1 MDTYGPNDSTTSET
15 LNLPT
20 PPPQSPNRVLEDRCF
35 RSPTLLTE
43 GYDTVVSPEIRSPP
57 SSENM
62 QVDNGLHDPITD
74 TVRVTGS
81 TLPPS
86 VPDHEEGYDGPLL
99 PAPGEH
105 RVGVVYQYS
114 PHSSSFTTGSRDV
127 SSIGEWDASNI
138 TNSIPGYED
147 WLMTS
152 NNEFPHAQSFH
163 GNQNTGL
170 EDFEFSTMNSMALN
184 NAALDADLSTYSN
197 SYAPGHR
204 YRIQEDHVQH
214 STRTPV
220 ALPESTSLPIEASA
234 LNVGIAIP
242 QSPEVLSRMPS
253 LLKESPRRTLALP
266 IIDEDTYYAIMA
278 GIKDFMTVSAEMDPL
293 LSLQDMQQFMKCYL
307 VCFHRHCPVI
317 HLPSLDLR
325 VTPGLVL
332 TMCAI
337 GALYRLRRK
346 TAHDLWQC
354 AQNIC
359 EKELDKDINA
369 DFLTASATANMQ
381 CKLLVAW
388 FSIFSG
394 GMTQQ
399 GISASGFWSTQYRS
413 CRVLL
418 ASTPFDLVN
427 ASWEQWVLRE
437 TLKRLLYGIYI
448 MSSMASLAYDLPPM
462 FSVTQDLEIE
472 LLDEENLWEASNSQE
487 WDRLRQE
494 RAHQSKITLRHAF
507 THLVLGKEHP
517 LSAATILPMRWT
529 AFSTSTIMH
538 AVNIYMW
545 NLMQCTQ
552 SFSAFAVGDST
563 NSALKAAMVSQTE
576 AAVARC
582 YALLTADRPEGER
595 TSDDPEGPLLFNCLA
610 LLRSAHIRVFTGA
623 DNFDRITLLSGSPRH
638 VSASVDAFVS
648 GNALERGPL
657 MTRAVDKAYG
667 GFLTPIKA
675 GYLLVRKTAA
685 LTWSLEHPIAAWDCA
700 LFATKWVHT
709 LEISQLVTP
718 PNQDELMIVSNFR
731 NLLAE
736 ADSEYNGYGSLAAEI
751 MRVWA
756 SLFDDT
762 WTWGITLRMGQVM
775 RRLSGAFIQDWKSR
789 FPEGNP
795 GGPISQ

>member
-1 MDTYGPNDSTTSET
+1 
-15 LNLPT
+15 
-20 PPPQSPNRVLEDRCF
+20 
-35 RSPTLLTE
+35 
-43 GYDTVVSPEIRSPP
+43 
-57 SSENM
+57 M

-170 EDFEFSTMNSMALN
+170 EDFKFSTMNSMALN

-359 EKELDKDINA
+359 EKV
-369 DFLTASATANMQ
+369 
-381 CKLLVAW
+381 LVMK
-388 FSIFSG
+388 S
-394 GMTQQ
+394 
-399 GISASGFWSTQYRS
+399 
-413 CRVLL
+413 
-418 ASTPFDLVN
+418 
-427 ASWEQWVLRE
+427 
-437 TLKRLLYGIYI
+437 
-448 MSSMASLAYDLPPM
+448 
-462 FSVTQDLEIE
+462 
-472 LLDEENLWEASNSQE
+472 
-487 WDRLRQE
+487 
-494 RAHQSKITLRHAF
+494 
-507 THLVLGKEHP
+507 
-517 LSAATILPMRWT
+517 
-529 AFSTSTIMH
+529 
-538 AVNIYMW
+538 
-545 NLMQCTQ
+545 
-552 SFSAFAVGDST
+552 
-563 NSALKAAMVSQTE
+563 
-576 AAVARC
+576 
-582 YALLTADRPEGER
+582 R
-595 TSDDPEGPLLFNCLA
+595 TS
-610 LLRSAHIRVFTGA
+610 
-623 DNFDRITLLSGSPRH
+623 
-638 VSASVDAFVS
+638 SVV
-648 GNALERGPL
+648 
-657 MTRAVDKAYG
+657 Y
-667 GFLTPIKA
+667 
-675 GYLLVRKTAA
+675 
-685 LTWSLEHPIAAWDCA
+685 
-700 LFATKWVHT
+700 
-709 LEISQLVTP
+709 
-718 PNQDELMIVSNFR
+718 
-731 NLLAE
+731 
-736 ADSEYNGYGSLAAEI
+736 
-751 MRVWA
+751 
-756 SLFDDT
+756 
-762 WTWGITLRMGQVM
+762 
-775 RRLSGAFIQDWKSR
+775 
-789 FPEGNP
+789 
-795 GGPISQ
+795 